1 MPHFQ
6 SRAPSRRDASAPP
19 ARELR
24 DRILTALATLLESKR
39 FVEISVAA
47 IIRTAEVSRAS
58 FYFYFASKQAVLA
71 ELVRDAVT
79 EGMQAAEPWIAT
91 DQDPIPALRSGVRSG
106 AELWQRNAGVLKAIV
121 ENWGTDDE
129 LRRLWL
135 DQMNVFTQAAAA
147 RIRADPVALEHLNG
161 LQIEAVAA
169 SLTWLGE
176 RMYYLAAAEV
186 PPFNDKSVLIETL
199 TNFWTSS
206 LYGR

>member
-1 MPHFQ
+1 M
-6 SRAPSRRDASAPP
+6 
-19 ARELR
+19 
-24 DRILTALATLLESKR
+24 
-39 FVEISVAA
+39 AA

-71 ELVRDAVT
+71 ELVRDAVA
-79 EGMQAAEPWIAT
+79 EGMQAAEPWIGT
-91 DQDPIPALRSGVRSG
+91 DQDPITALRSGVRSG
-106 AELWQRNAGVLKAIV
+106 ATLWQRNAGVLKAMV

-135 DQMNVFTQAAAA
+135 DQMNMFAQAAAA
-147 RIRADPVALEHLNG
+147 RIRTDPIALEYLNG

-186 PPFNDKSVLIETL
+186 PPFNDQSVLIDTL
-199 TNFWTSS
+199 TNAWVSS
-206 LYGR
+206 IYGRQVSQSTTRLGRSLKE

>member
-1 MPHFQ
+1 
-6 SRAPSRRDASAPP
+6 
-19 ARELR
+19 
-24 DRILTALATLLESKR
+24 
-39 FVEISVAA
+39 
-47 IIRTAEVSRAS
+47 
-58 FYFYFASKQAVLA
+58 
-71 ELVRDAVT
+71 
-79 EGMQAAEPWIAT
+79 
-91 DQDPIPALRSGVRSG
+91 
-106 AELWQRNAGVLKAIV
+106 
-121 ENWGTDDE
+121 
-129 LRRLWL
+129 
-135 DQMNVFTQAAAA
+135 MNVFTQAAAA

>member
-1 MPHFQ
+1 M
-6 SRAPSRRDASAPP
+6 
-19 ARELR
+19 
-24 DRILTALATLLESKR
+24 LESKR

-47 IIRTAEVSRAS
+47 IIRTSEVSRAS